1 MTTFGIVR
9 SSNWQ
14 LMHSMQTLD
23 PLLEPLGDA
32 ARHRLH
38 APTGTEAAPGAG
50 DDDRSDTGIAA
61 QAL

>member
-9 SSNWQ
+9 SNNGNWCIRRR
-14 LMHSMQTLD
+14 TLD

-38 APTGTEAAPGAG
+38 VPPGTEAAPGAG
-50 DDDRSDTGIAA
+50 DDDRPDTGIAA
-61 QAL
+61 QTL